1 MNEVT
6 NYIFGTLRRQDIAL
20 RGMTRDLRNL
30 KRTNRTNLILATVG
44 TYSMMCML
52 LEIKHMKDR
61 MYNMN
66 KELEDLKAFNGFKEE
81 VN

>member
-1 MNEVT
+1 
-6 NYIFGTLRRQDIAL
+6 
-20 RGMTRDLRNL
+20 
-30 KRTNRTNLILATVG
+30 
-44 TYSMMCML
+44 MMCML

-66 KELEDLKAFNGFKEE
+66 KELEDLKAFKEFKEE